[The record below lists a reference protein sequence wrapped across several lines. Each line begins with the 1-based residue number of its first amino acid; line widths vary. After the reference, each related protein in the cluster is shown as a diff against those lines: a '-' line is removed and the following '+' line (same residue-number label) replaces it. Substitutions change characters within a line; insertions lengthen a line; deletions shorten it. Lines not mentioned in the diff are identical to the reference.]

1 MSHDRREG
9 SGIVPEGGW
18 REARYR
24 AEKKREAVVQPAEG
38 GGVRVV
44 RVRRRQQRVGTE
56 DGGSGSISLGCGKKK
71 LLWTV
76 AVKKVDVGSKLRKS

>member
-1 MSHDRREG
+1 MAGGALPRREE
-9 SGIVPEGGW
+9 EGGGG
-18 REARYR
+18 ATSG
-24 AEKKREAVVQPAEG
+24 G
-38 GGVRVV
+38 GGVRAV

-76 AVKKVDVGSKLRKS
+76 AVKKVDVGCKLRKS